1 MKKILLFISFTLF
14 IAKISNSQETVGLVF
29 EDVNKEK
36 SPGYTLFT
44 SLNDNRIF
52 LINNCGEVVNQ
63 WTSEW
68 GTAPNQTSRMVYLL
82 ENGNLLLGSGFDVQI
97 KDWNNNVLWG
107 INYQDEFG
115 FRIHHDIEILPNG
128 NILVLVRDPYTA
140 DEMFAVGLDTAYP
153 EDTLVL
159 ERIVE
164 IQPIGTDSANI
175 VWEWKLFDHLVQEFD
190 SSKPN
195 FGSVAGNPQLLDVNY
210 DAGHGSNP
218 IHANAVEYNAELDQ
232 IAVSARH
239 LSEVFVID
247 HSTTTA
253 EAASHSGGLYGKG
266 GDFLWRWGNPQV
278 YDQGTGSDIKLGEQ
292 HDIKWIADGPHA
304 GKMSVFSNN
313 GYGTNLTASSI
324 HIIDQNDTN
333 GVYSLSAGKFLP
345 TDYEW
350 SYDGTILGEVM
361 FEGSRSGVQI
371 MSNGNA
377 LINETGKGRIS
388 EVNSAGE
395 VVWVYV
401 IPTAENST
409 FNQFET
415 PLGTGSFRA
424 HRYPEDYPAFNGVTF
439 NNTGII
445 EDVNSISENCA
456 NLLSVDET
464 VFSDLTV
471 YPNPTNDILN
481 FSFNKH
487 LDQIEVYSITGKKVM
502 SQADSNTIDLRSL
515 AKGMYMIKVSVD
527 NNSDFIKVVKN

>member
-1 MKKILLFISFTLF
+1 MKKILLFISFTLLVVKTS
-14 IAKISNSQETVGLVF
+14 ASQETVGLVF
-29 EDVNKEK
+29 DDVNEEK

-68 GTAPNQTSRMVYLL
+68 GNAPNQTSRMVYLL

-153 EDTLVL
+153 EDALVL

-164 IQPIGTDSANI
+164 IQPVGTDSANI

-253 EAASHSGGLYGKG
+253 QAAGHTGGIYGKG

-292 HDIKWIADGPHA
+292 HDIKWIEDGPHA

-333 GVYSLSAGKFLP
+333 GVYSLSSGKFLP
-345 TDYEW
+345 TDYVW

-395 VVWVYV
+395 VVWVYI
-401 IPTAENST
+401 IPTAEHST

-424 HRYPEDYPAFNGVTF
+424 HRYPETYPAFDGVTF

-445 EDVNSISENCA
+445 EDVNSVSDNCA
-456 NLLSVDET
+456 NLLSVEET
-464 VFSDLTV
+464 LFSDLRV
-471 YPNPTNDILN
+471 YPNPTKNILN
-481 FSFNKH
+481 FGFNKN
-487 LDQIEVYSITGKKVM
+487 LDHIEVYSITGKMVM
-502 SQADSNTIDLRSL
+502 SITDSNTIDLRNLS
-515 AKGMYMIKVSVD
+515 KGMYMVKVAVD
-527 NNSDFIKVVKN
+527 NNSEFIKVVKN